1 MPVVAVFDAGKTN
14 KKLFLFDEQ
23 YRPVYEHTSRF
34 DEIKDEDGDACEDV
48 HALKTWII
56 TSLQQ
61 LMRDERFDIRA
72 INFSAYGAS
81 FVHLDDNGACILPLY
96 NYLKPFPA
104 SLKQQFFDTYG
115 GEKRVSRETASPV
128 LDSLNSGLQLYR
140 LKFQQQLS
148 NIEGWSLHLPQYLS
162 FLVSGKYYSDMTSV
176 GCHTMLW
183 NFEKHAYHEW
193 VKKEGLLHR
202 LAPLFP
208 GNEVMET
215 AHGIRVGVGLHD
227 SSSALIPYLA
237 CFKQPFVLISTGTW
251 SISMNPFNTAPL
263 TDAELERDCLCYI
276 SYEGRTVKSSRL
288 FAGHEH
294 EVNARRLAE
303 HFSKAPA
310 YFDTVKFDAEIVTR
324 LKKDEERIAFADRNF
339 DQYES
344 YEEAYHQL
352 MIDIMREQVV
362 STNLVMSDNVTRI
375 FVDGGFGKNE
385 IYMQLL
391 ANAYPDKKIY
401 AASIPQATAIGAAL
415 AIHEHWN
422 SMPVPHDII
431 ELKEPMHRFS
441 VSG

>member
-14 KKLFLFDEQ
+14 KKLFLFDEH

-34 DEIKDEDGDACEDV
+34 DEIKDEDGDPCEDI

-56 TSLQQ
+56 TSLH
-61 LMRDERFDIRA
+61 LLIRDARYDIRA
-72 INFSAYGAS
+72 INFSSFGAS
-81 FVHLDDNGACILPLY
+81 FVHVDENGEYILPLY
-96 NYLKPFPA
+96 SYVKPFPA
-104 SLKQQFFDTYG
+104 SLKQRFFDTYG
-115 GEKRVSRETASPV
+115 GEKRISRETASPV
-128 LDSLNSGLQLYR
+128 LDNLNSGLQLYR
-140 LKFQQQLS
+140 LKYERQLS
-148 NIEGWSLHLPQYLS
+148 NIKGWSLHLPQYLS

-183 NFEKHAYHEW
+183 NFENHAYHEW
-193 VKKEGLLHR
+193 VQKEGLLHR

-215 AHGIRVGVGLHD
+215 AHGIKVGVGLHD

-251 SISMNPFNTAPL
+251 SISMNPFNMAPL
-263 TDAELERDCLCYI
+263 TDAELEHDCLCYI
-276 SYEGRTVKSSRL
+276 SYEGRPVKSSRL

-310 YFDTVKFDAEIVTR
+310 YFETVKFNPEIVAR
-324 LKKDEERIAFADRNF
+324 LKKDQDLLAFADRNLY
-339 DQYES
+339 QYES

-352 MIDIMREQVV
+352 MIDIMREQVI
-362 STNLVMSDNVTRI
+362 STNLVMSDDVTRI

-422 SMPVPHDII
+422 SMPVPDDII